1 MSLLR
6 RILPVERD
14 EIRPVLMATAYGF
27 SILLSYYILRP
38 VRDEISSADRG
49 NLQYLWTAVFFVML
63 LAVPLYSAVVS
74 RFSRGVFIP
83 LANRFFA
90 VNILA
95 FFGVLV
101 SFDSPESRMW
111 IDRVFYVWVSVFAL
125 FVVTVFWGFIADLYR
140 NRQGRRVFGFIAM
153 GSSVGGLAGSYL
165 VSQIGDTVPVF
176 YLLLISVIPLEIA
189 AWLAWWLHRDSRRE
203 GTSLRREG
211 AAPVPGTAWS
221 GIGTVFR
228 SPYLRGIA
236 VFLAIMTFAN
246 TVLYFQQAELIGLA
260 IPDRGERTAFYA
272 QIDFWTNLLTLFGQA
287 FVAAHVI
294 RWLGVGKTLAYLPLL
309 CFAGFLALGL
319 GWSRLELPQL
329 LAVFV
334 VLQVLARSGRYA
346 VTRPAREVLF
356 TVVGREERYKS
367 KAFIDAAVYRGGDL
381 VSGWIYTG
389 LGALGLAVGGI
400 SLVSL
405 PLLAVWAGVG
415 LALGRR
421 QEALVEAEEPSAEVA

>member
-1 MSLLR
+1 MNWLQRL
-6 RILPVERD
+6 LPVERD
-14 EIRPVLMATAYGF
+14 EVRPVLTATAYGF
-27 SILLSYYILRP
+27 CILLSYYILRP

-63 LAVPLYSAVVS
+63 LAVPLYSAAVS

-90 VNILA
+90 ANILA
-95 FFGVLV
+95 FFGVLMA
-101 SFDSPESRMW
+101 FDSPEARTW

-140 NRQGRRVFGFIAM
+140 NRQGKRVFGFIAM
-153 GSSVGGLAGSYL
+153 GSSVGGLTGSYL
-165 VSQIGDTVPVF
+165 VTQIGDAVPVF
-176 YLLLISVIPLEIA
+176 YLLLISVVPLEIA
-189 AWLAWWLHRDSRRE
+189 AWLAWWLHRYSGRE
-203 GTSLRREG
+203 GTSLRPEG
-211 AAPVPGTAWS
+211 PERVPGTALS
-221 GIGTVFR
+221 GIGVVFR

-246 TVLYFQQAELIGLA
+246 TVLYFQQAELIGVA

-272 QIDFWTNLLTLFGQA
+272 QIDFWTNLLTLLGQA
-287 FVAAHVI
+287 FLAAHVI
-294 RWLGVGKTLAYLPLL
+294 RWFGVGRTLAVLPIL
-309 CFAGFLALGL
+309 CVLGFLALGL
-319 GWSRLELPQL
+319 GWSRLDLSQL
-329 LAVFV
+329 LVVFV
-334 VLQVLARSGRYA
+334 VLQVLARSSRYA
-346 VTRPAREVLF
+346 ITRPAREVLF

-389 LGALGLAVGGI
+389 LAALGLAVGGI

-405 PLLAVWAGVG
+405 PVLGIWAVVG
-415 LALGRR
+415 LSLGRR
-421 QEALVEAEEPSAEVA
+421 QEELAAAEEARSEAA